1 MDQPRELPLEILAE
15 LRTSVAHL
23 ATDVAD
29 MRQEF
34 RTDVADMRLE
44 FRTDVANMGQ
54 EFRTDVADMRQ
65 EFRTDIRRL
74 DQRVFQLMLAQFAT
88 LAAALGSLV
97 AALLS

>member
-1 MDQPRELPLEILAE
+1 VEQPRELPLEILAE

-23 ATDVAD
+23 A
-29 MRQEF
+29 
-34 RTDVADMRLE
+34 
-44 FRTDVANMGQ
+44 
-54 EFRTDVADMRQ
+54 TDVADMRQ